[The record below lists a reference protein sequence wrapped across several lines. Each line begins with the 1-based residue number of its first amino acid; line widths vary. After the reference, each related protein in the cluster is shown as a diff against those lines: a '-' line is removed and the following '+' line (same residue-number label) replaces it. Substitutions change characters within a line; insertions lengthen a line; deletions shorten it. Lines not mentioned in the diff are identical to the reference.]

1 MQIDYGEK
9 VMNNMKRLMTICALS
24 TLILAVGSAQAAIT
38 GTSLGTAAPPGT
50 LGPYTMTPFPLD
62 PQGSPVTS
70 VASPLGGTVDFDATL
85 THVTVG
91 SGWATWSHG
100 YTGDVYYYATGVTL
114 TLPSQTGAFYLYA
127 EPDPFAVWSIT
138 ATADDG
144 TFVTQD
150 VDGDSG
156 AAGYGFYGTG
166 GSSIA
171 SIKVTSGTDVGA
183 GEFGIAAIPAPGAVL
198 LGSIGVSLVGWLR
211 RRRTL

>member
-1 MQIDYGEK
+1 
-9 VMNNMKRLMTICALS
+9 MNNLKRLTTICALS
-24 TLILAVGSAQAAIT
+24 ALILAVGSAQAAIT
-38 GTSLGTAAPPGT
+38 GTSLGTGAPPGT
-50 LGPYTMTPFPLD
+50 LGSYTMTPFPLD
-62 PQGSPVTS
+62 PQGSLVTS

-100 YTGDVYYYATGVTL
+100 YTGDVYYFANGVTL
-114 TLPSQTGAFYLYA
+114 TLPSLTGAFYLYA
-127 EPDPFAVWSIT
+127 EPNPFAIYSIT
-138 ATADDG
+138 ATTDDG

-171 SIKVTSGTDVGA
+171 SIKITSDVELAA

-198 LGSIGVSLVGWLR
+198 LGSIGVSLVGWLIR
-211 RRRTL
+211 RRSL